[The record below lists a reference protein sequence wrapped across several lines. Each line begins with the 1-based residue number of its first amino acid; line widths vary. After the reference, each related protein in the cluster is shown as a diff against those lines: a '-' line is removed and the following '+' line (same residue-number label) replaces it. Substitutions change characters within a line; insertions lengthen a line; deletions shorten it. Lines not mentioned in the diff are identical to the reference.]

1 MGNFS
6 RPRTLTVFSSYSL
19 CLPAVSQLCMH
30 GYAINI
36 YGQLSKPLGIACP
49 ASSIRDM
56 SISVQREEARVRK
69 GYGLCTLSEHGA
81 PGQESCTVTVEKPG
95 GRARLTPFLTFLG
108 PRPCSPLTHKVL
120 ALRTLPQYPLCPPQ
134 PLMQGLTSRFEFNRT
149 KVPPMFSPRIDGG
162 GRDQDLQSSSESAA

>member
-6 RPRTLTVFSSYSL
+6 RPRALTVFSSYSL

-49 ASSIRDM
+49 ASSIWDM
-56 SISVQREEARVRK
+56 SISIQREARVRK
-69 GYGLCTLSEHGA
+69 GYGLRTLSEHGA
-81 PGQESCTVTVEKPG
+81 PGRESCTVTMEKPG

-108 PRPCSPLTHKVL
+108 PRPCSPLTHKD
-120 ALRTLPQYPLCPPQ
+120 PLCPPQ